1 MEVGKWKQ
9 RLQNERGQY
18 GGEYHQTC
26 DMHEVYIARGKKHG
40 YDQGSSLL
48 EKD

>member
-1 MEVGKWKQ
+1 MGVNITK
-9 RLQNERGQY
+9 
-18 GGEYHQTC
+18 HVT
-26 DMHEVYIARGKKHG
+26 MHGVYIARGKKHG